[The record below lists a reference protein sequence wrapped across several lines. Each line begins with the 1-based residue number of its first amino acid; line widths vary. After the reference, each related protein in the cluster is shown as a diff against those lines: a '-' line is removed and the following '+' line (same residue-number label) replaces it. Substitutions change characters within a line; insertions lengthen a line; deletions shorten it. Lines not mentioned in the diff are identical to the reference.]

1 MTPVLVLF
9 GYAAAVGWLAPAPLA
24 RLTASGGAPRMAIA
38 AWLAAIASV
47 LLTALAAIS
56 VLIRDTVTGWPVF
69 ARNFCQTVSDSNC
82 PPQVYR
88 SALFELSLAAATV
101 LVLSAAVIVTW
112 RFARRFRG
120 VRQRTQAHGEA
131 ARITGQPF
139 TGQPIPSSA
148 TAVVLMASKP
158 AVYCVPGRP
167 ATIVLTTGALSVLRT
182 EELAAVLAHERAHLA
197 GRHHLLTGLMAGL
210 LPIVPLFRAGAA
222 EVARLAE
229 LRADDVAA
237 RLRGATPLV
246 RALLAMATGSPFEMP
261 ARALAAVGAVPT
273 GDTARVVGGGA
284 VTARVNRLL
293 EPVSR
298 ARRLR
303 QVAALGVV
311 IMTLAA
317 ISAALPAI
325 A

>member
-1 MTPVLVLF
+1 MTPALILF
-9 GYAAAVGWLAPAPLA
+9 GYAATAGWLVPAPLA
-24 RLTASGGAPRMAIA
+24 RLTASGTAPRLAIA

-56 VLIRDTVTGWPVF
+56 VLIRDTVTGWPGF

-101 LVLSAAVIVTW
+101 LVVLAAAVAAW
-112 RFARRFRG
+112 RFTRRFRG
-120 VRQRTQAHGEA
+120 VRRRTQAHGEA

-139 TGQPIPSSA
+139 TGQPLPSSA
-148 TAVVLMASKP
+148 TAVVLPADRP

-167 ATIVLTTGALSVLRT
+167 ATIVLTTGAVSVLRT
-182 EELAAVLAHERAHLA
+182 DELAAVLAHERAHLA

-210 LPIVPLFRAGAA
+210 LPVVPLFRTGAA

-237 RLRGATPLV
+237 RLRGSTPLV
-246 RALLAMATGSPFEMP
+246 RALLSMATGVPFEMP
-261 ARALAAVGAVPT
+261 ARALAAT
-273 GDTARVVGGGA
+273 GIAATGT

-293 EPVSR
+293 APVPRSR
-298 ARRLR
+298 RRW
-303 QVAALGVV
+303 QATALTAV
-311 IMTLAA
+311 IVTLAA
-317 ISAALPAI
+317 IPAVLPAMT
-325 A
+325 